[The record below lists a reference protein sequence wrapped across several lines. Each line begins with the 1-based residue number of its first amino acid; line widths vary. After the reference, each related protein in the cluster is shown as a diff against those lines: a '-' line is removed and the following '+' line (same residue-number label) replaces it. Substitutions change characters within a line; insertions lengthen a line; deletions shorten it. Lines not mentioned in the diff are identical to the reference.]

1 MFCIFSQKYN
11 RLIYLCNQLQKVYR
25 LQKVYQMKKHTR
37 EDCLKTRRAVQDTL
51 ETISGKWKLLI
62 LHALNIETLRF
73 KKLCQEIDITP
84 RMLSKELKDLEMNKL
99 IQRIVY
105 DTKPVTVEYSITD
118 YGKTLGKVILEMKNW
133 GLTHRKKIMQ
143 TN

>member
-1 MFCIFSQKYN
+1 
-11 RLIYLCNQLQKVYR
+11 
-25 LQKVYQMKKHTR
+25 MKKHTR